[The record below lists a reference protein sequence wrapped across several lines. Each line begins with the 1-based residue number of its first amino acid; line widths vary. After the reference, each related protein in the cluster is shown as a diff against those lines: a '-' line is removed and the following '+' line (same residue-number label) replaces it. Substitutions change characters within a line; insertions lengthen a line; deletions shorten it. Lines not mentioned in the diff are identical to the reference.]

1 MTPIPIFFH
10 CLLCSAPMPHD
21 WKGKRV
27 LVTGGTGFIG
37 SFLVEAL
44 LARGA
49 MVRVPMRAQN
59 YRALSARRSEIEW
72 MEGDLRDSEYCTKL
86 TDRVDEVFHLASCR
100 RNVDYHQKKSSDV
113 VNENVRM
120 SLALIEGMR
129 EHGAVPVTFFSTANV
144 PPTFDTIALAQ
155 SDTLDGYVLG
165 KALCETLWFAA
176 AHQRGFPLLILRP
189 VGVYG
194 PRDTFNEESNVIPSL
209 MLKTRDAKEHLD
221 VWGTGEQERAF
232 LYVEDLIQAALT
244 LIDIGA
250 DHIQY
255 VTSGEVVT
263 VRQLAESIRNLV
275 RPDLPIVFDPDKPIG
290 DRTIPVLPVHSGLSS
305 MQWTPLTE
313 GLTRTFQSWNSL

>member
-1 MTPIPIFFH
+1 M
-10 CLLCSAPMPHD
+10 AHD

-44 LARGA
+44 LERGA
-49 MVRVPMRAQN
+49 IVRVPIRTQN
-59 YRALSARRSEIEW
+59 YRSLSGRRGEIEW
-72 MEGDLRDSEYCTKL
+72 LEGDLRDSAYCSEL

-100 RNVDYHQKKSSDV
+100 RNVEYHQKKSSDV

-120 SLALIEGMR
+120 TLALLDGLQERGSI
-129 EHGAVPVTFFSTANV
+129 PVTFFSTANV

-155 SDTLDGYVLG
+155 EEKLDGYVLG

-176 AHQRGFPLLILRP
+176 AHQRRFPLLILRP

-209 MLKTRDAKEHLD
+209 MLKTRDAEKQLD

-232 LYVEDLIQAALT
+232 LYVEDLIHAALA
-244 LIDIGA
+244 LIDAGA
-250 DHIQY
+250 KHIQY

-263 VRQLAESIRNLV
+263 VRRLAEGIRDLV
-275 RPDLPIVFDPDKPIG
+275 RPDLPIVYDPSKPIG
-290 DRTIPVLPVHSGLSS
+290 NRTIPILPMHPVLSSLPWTSLSEGLS
-305 MQWTPLTE
+305 
-313 GLTRTFQSWNSL
+313 RTYRWWNRI

>member
-1 MTPIPIFFH
+1 
-10 CLLCSAPMPHD
+10 MPHD
-21 WKGKRV
+21 WNGKRV

-44 LARGA
+44 LERGA
-49 MVRVPMRAQN
+49 TVRVPLRAQN
-59 YRALSARRSEIEW
+59 YRSLSERRSEIEW
-72 MEGDLRDSEYCTKL
+72 MEGDLRDSDYCAAL
-86 TDRVDEVFHLASCR
+86 TDRVDEIFHLASCR
-100 RNVDYHQKKSSDV
+100 RNVEYHQKKSSDV

-129 EHGAVPVTFFSTANV
+129 EHGSIPVRFFSTANV
-144 PPTFDTIALAQ
+144 PPSFDTIALAQ

-176 AHQRGFPLLILRP
+176 AHQRTFPLLILRP

-194 PRDTFNEESNVIPSL
+194 PRDTFNEEANVIPSL
-209 MLKTRDAKEHLD
+209 MRKTRDADRQLD

-232 LYVEDLIQAALT
+232 LYVEDLIRAALK
-244 LIDIGA
+244 LIDAGA

-263 VRQLAESIRNLV
+263 VRRLAESIRDLV
-275 RPDLPIVFDPDKPIG
+275 RPNLPIVFDADKPIG
-290 DRTIPVLPVHSGLSS
+290 GRTIPVLPMHPALSS
-305 MQWTPLTE
+305 CSWTPLDE
-313 GLTRTFQSWNSL
+313 GLRRTYEWWNSL

>member
-1 MTPIPIFFH
+1 MV
-10 CLLCSAPMPHD
+10 SSSPMAHL

-49 MVRVPMRAQN
+49 IVRVPIRAQN
-59 YRALSARRSEIEW
+59 YRSLSARRSEIEW
-72 MEGDLRDSEYCTKL
+72 MEGDLRDSAYCAAL

-100 RNVDYHQKKSSDV
+100 RNVEYHQKKPSDV

-120 SLALIEGMR
+120 TLALLDGLQ
-129 EHGAVPVTFFSTANV
+129 EHGSIPVTFFSTANV

-155 SDTLDGYVLG
+155 SDKLDGYVLG

-176 AHQRGFPLLILRP
+176 SHQRDFPLLILRP

-209 MLKTRDAKEHLD
+209 MLKTRDAKKQLD

-232 LYVEDLIQAALT
+232 LYVEDLIGAALT
-244 LIDIGA
+244 LLDA
-250 DHIQY
+250 DAKHIQY
-255 VTSGEVVT
+255 ITSDEVVT
-263 VRQLAESIRNLV
+263 VRALAEGIRDLV

-290 DRTIPVLPVHSGLSS
+290 NRTIPMLPMHPALTTFHWTSLTDGLRQTY
-305 MQWTPLTE
+305 QW
-313 GLTRTFQSWNSL
+313 WNQV